1 AASVNYHGASP
12 WPPSTL
18 RDNFDLASSM
28 KLHRSSRWYPIE
40 TAPLPTAA
48 DAFPGLATVLSFFE
62 LQARVAQWIRAFA
75 SGAKGRRFD
84 PCRGYQ
90 ILLTGDADDF
100 GVARLLRTHFGSKN
114 ARRDE
119 SFPRSAHT
127 YTRYFLS
134 TGE

>member
-84 PCRGYQ
+84 PCRGYHS
-90 ILLTGDADDF
+90 TAF
-100 GVARLLRTHFGSKN
+100 MMRLLISLALGFPLVAGLS
-114 ARRDE
+114 ASEQRRSRQINRPPVID
-119 SFPRSAHT
+119 SFTS
-127 YTRYFLS
+127 S
-134 TGE
+134 